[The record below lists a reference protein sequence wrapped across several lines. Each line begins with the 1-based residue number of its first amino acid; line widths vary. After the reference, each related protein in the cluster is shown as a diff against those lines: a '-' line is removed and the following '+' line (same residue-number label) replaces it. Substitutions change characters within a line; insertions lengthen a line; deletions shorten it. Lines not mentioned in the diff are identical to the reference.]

1 MNGLVSVFATLLTFG
16 SVAWAADWYNA
27 VGLVLYNEQFL
38 AAMLGLVL
46 VMAYLTLPL
55 RRHGTGKLPWY
66 DAAAVP
72 LFPPFLP
79 FFPPSGAPKSCRW
92 WCGNV
97 VEVMGN
103 GYGNGVSNGTAR
115 SGTANKVDA
124 TIVYG
129 IVGIDGI

>member
-1 MNGLVSVFATLLTFG
+1 MLATPRLPQTHQA
-16 SVAWAADWYNA
+16 VKRTNA
-27 VGLVLYNEQFL
+27 SQSSLSRTHYIDPYDPPLPVEPKGASEVGG
-38 AAMLGLVL
+38 APA
-46 VMAYLTLPL
+46 
-55 RRHGTGKLPWY
+55 WY